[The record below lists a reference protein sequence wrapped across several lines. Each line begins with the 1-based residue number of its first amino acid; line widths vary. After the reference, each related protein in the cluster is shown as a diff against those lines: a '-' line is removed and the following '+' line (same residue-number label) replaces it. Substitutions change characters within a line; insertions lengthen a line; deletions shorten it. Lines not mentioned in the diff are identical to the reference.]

1 MHVNIKKL
9 FVFEVERLERI
20 SNRLA
25 KGRSRGKQNFHMF
38 FSCTFFFCYFIEVTL
53 FFSFVKFSNASR
65 CLKE

>member
-9 FVFEVERLERI
+9 VVFEVE
-20 SNRLA
+20 RLA

-53 FFSFVKFSNASR
+53 FFSFIKFSNASR